1 MREYERFALIID
13 SEASALGS
21 IAVRLLNLGVDLL
34 YAADLDEAML
44 LAAQESQRLGAVLI
58 PSSFEVDLV
67 EELISRICS
76 KLAAGPRALVVAG
89 REREPGFV
97 ERLREHGV
105 EWAVCEPY
113 TDRELRFVMTA
124 AMSTRHTGER
134 RKHHRIPTNI
144 ETTVFM
150 GRHRKQVVVHDLS
163 VTGAYFATPHPF
175 LEDSRI
181 SLEIPL
187 PHGSVL
193 GNGLVA
199 NAKTAD
205 KPGRPDVPEGMGVS
219 FNSLSPESCERLQEF
234 IEGWID
240 RFRL

>member
-13 SEASALGS
+13 PEASTLGS
-21 IAVRLLNLGVDLL
+21 VSVRLLNLGIDLL
-34 YAADLDEAML
+34 YAANLDEAML

-58 PSSFEVDLV
+58 PSSFEIDLIEDLV
-67 EELISRICS
+67 SRVCS
-76 KLAAGPRALVVAG
+76 RLAAGPRALVVAG
-89 REREPGFV
+89 PERESDFV
-97 ERLREHGV
+97 ECLRQQGV

-113 TDRELRFVMTA
+113 SDRELRFVMTA
-124 AMSTRHTGER
+124 AMSIGHTGER
-134 RKHHRIPTNI
+134 RKHPRIPTDI
-144 ETTVFM
+144 ETNVFM
-150 GRHRKQVVVHDLS
+150 GRHRKRVVVHDLS

-181 SLEIPL
+181 SLDIPL
-187 PHGSVL
+187 PTGRVL

-205 KPGRPDVPEGMGVS
+205 KPGRPDVPDGMGVA
-219 FNSLSPESCERLQEF
+219 FQDLSTESYERLHEF
-234 IEGWID
+234 VEGWID

>member
-13 SEASALGS
+13 SEASALGGV
-21 IAVRLLNLGVDLL
+21 AVRLLSLGVDLL
-34 YAADLDEAML
+34 YAADLDEATL

-67 EELISRICS
+67 EKLISRVCS
-76 KLAAGPRALVVAG
+76 KLAAGPRALIVAG
-89 REREPGFV
+89 LEREPDFV
-97 ERLREHGV
+97 ERLRDYGV
-105 EWAVCEPY
+105 QWAVCEPY
-113 TDRELRFVMTA
+113 DDREIRFVVAA
-124 AMSTRHTGER
+124 AMSTGHTGER
-134 RKHHRIPTNI
+134 RKHPRIPTNI

-150 GRHRKQVVVHDLS
+150 GRHRKEVVVHDLS
-163 VTGAYFATPHPF
+163 VSGAYFATPHPF

-187 PHGSVL
+187 PSGPVL
-193 GNGLVA
+193 GNGLVV

-219 FNSLSPESCERLQEF
+219 FNNLSPESYERLQEF
-234 IEGWID
+234 VEGRIAP
-240 RFRL
+240 FLL